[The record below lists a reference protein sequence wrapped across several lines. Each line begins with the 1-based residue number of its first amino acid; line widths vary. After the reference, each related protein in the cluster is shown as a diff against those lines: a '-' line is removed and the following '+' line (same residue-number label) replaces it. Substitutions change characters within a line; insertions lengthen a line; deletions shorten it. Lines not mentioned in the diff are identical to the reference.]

1 MMIKRLSFAI
11 LSFTMIFSLCF
22 LGCSSAPKR
31 SMQESGIYN
40 STTSLLESA
49 NSAILTGDYDKA
61 TLLLNQAH
69 NSAMSIDNYE
79 LLTSVALTKI
89 SLYLSKTPQDFE
101 AAHKALENACQYC
114 NFSEYKEKQTALCV
128 LGEVRIAISDP
139 QTDAGALNGLLSK
152 LENNTKAV
160 KGDPYNE
167 GNFLVATADIYKIKK
182 DYSNAEK
189 LYVEAAKS
197 FTDNRYLSEIGITWY
212 KAAQV
217 RSLNNNKKG
226 ALEAID
232 NAINYDR
239 LAENTMALGADYYAK
254 GVILLKGS
262 PSSSEKDEAAYALEH
277 SAQIY
282 EAAGANEAAKKS
294 REALGN

>member
-1 MMIKRLSFAI
+1 MINKKLSFI
-11 LSFTMIFSLCF
+11 LICALTFA
-22 LGCSSAPKR
+22 GCSSAPKR
-31 SMQESGIYN
+31 SMQESAIYN
-40 STTSLLESA
+40 STNSLLESA
-49 NSAILTGDYDKA
+49 NSAILTGDYEKA

-89 SLYLSKTPQDFE
+89 SLLLSETPQDFE

-128 LGEVRIAISDP
+128 LSEVRIAIANPSTK
-139 QTDAGALNGLLSK
+139 TDELNNLLSK
-152 LENNTKAV
+152 LETNIKAI
-160 KGDPYNE
+160 KGDTYNE
-167 GNFLVATADIYKIKK
+167 GNFMVASADIYKLKN
-182 DYSNAEK
+182 DYTNAEK
-189 LYVEAAKS
+189 LYVNAAKS

-232 NAINYDR
+232 NAIKYDR

-254 GVILLKGS
+254 GIILLKGT

-282 EAAGANEAAKKS
+282 EATGALEAAKKS
-294 REALGN
+294 REAIQ